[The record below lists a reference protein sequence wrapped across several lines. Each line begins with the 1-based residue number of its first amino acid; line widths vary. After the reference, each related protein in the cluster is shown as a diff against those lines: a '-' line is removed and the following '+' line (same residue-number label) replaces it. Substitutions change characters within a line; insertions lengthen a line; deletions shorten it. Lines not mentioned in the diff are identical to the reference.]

1 MIKLLRNLA
10 TGALAGVVG
19 TAAMDLL
26 LYERYRR
33 HGETSEAPPCGSR
46 TEALRRNTTELAA
59 RAVQR
64 QQAPSRAGTHERYS
78 SCALGRTHREPR
90 RWPHGWSTPASYPT
104 DHHARG
110 RTPRVRPAFGAR
122 LPSDGQVARCTL
134 MS

>member
-1 MIKLLRNLA
+1 MKLLRNLA

-33 HGETSEAPPCGSR
+33 HGETSEAPAVRQPDRGPSQEHHR
-46 TEALRRNTTELAA
+46 ESAA
-59 RAVQR
+59 RAVHDSRLRRAPAHMSGTPCVLLDEHTENHADGPTGGRPR
-64 QQAPSRAGTHERYS
+64 QLRQSPPRQGTHT
-78 SCALGRTHREPR
+78 G
-90 RWPHGWSTPASYPT
+90 
-104 DHHARG
+104 
-110 RTPRVRPAFGAR
+110 VRPAFGAR